1 MVGMSRQPAVPTGPD
16 GSGELAVTSRTAL
29 RRMRERGR
37 HDRATID
44 AILDEGL
51 LCHVAFA
58 DEGSPMVLPMA
69 YTRVDDVVYLH
80 GAVGNHLLRQLV
92 DGAEACVI
100 VTLLDGIV
108 LARSAFHHSLN
119 YRCVVLFGPVTRV
132 RDEAEQQLASAALLD
147 HIAPGRSGDARR
159 PTSEELRST
168 LIVRF
173 PIEEGSAKIRSGGP
187 KDDVEDIDL
196 PVWAGWLPL
205 HQVVGDAVPAPDLP
219 PGTTVPGYV
228 SDYPPRHGP
237 SNPGSG
243 SAPGSEQDPA

>member
-1 MVGMSRQPAVPTGPD
+1 MVGMSSEPAGPPSAATSD
-16 GSGELAVTSRTAL
+16 ALAVTARTTL

-58 DEGSPMVLPMA
+58 DDGSPLVLPMA
-69 YTRVDDVVYLH
+69 YTRVEDRLYLH
-80 GAVGNHLLRQLV
+80 GAVGNHMLRRLV
-92 DGAEACVI
+92 DGIEASVI

-119 YRCVVLFGPVTRV
+119 YRCVVLFGSVTRV
-132 RDEAEQQLASAALLD
+132 QDEAEQQLASAALLD
-147 HIAPGRSGDARR
+147 HMAPGRAADARR
-159 PTSEELRST
+159 PTPEELRTT

-173 PIEEGSAKIRSGGP
+173 PIDEGSAKIRTGGP
-187 KDDVEDIDL
+187 KDDPEDLDL

-205 HQVVGDAVPAPDLP
+205 LTVPGDPVPAPDLP
-219 PGTTVPGYV
+219 PGTAVPGYV
-228 SDYPPRHGP
+228 SAYPSRG
-237 SNPGSG
+237 GS
-243 SAPGSEQDPA
+243 DPV